1 MAGKRSDEGPTAG
14 RRQVSGAGKV
24 RLGRRTVALSSL
36 DKVLFP
42 DAGITKGDLVEH
54 YRRVAGRM
62 LPHVK
67 GRPVSM
73 QRFPDGID
81 ADGFYQKDAPDY
93 FPDWIRRV
101 TVEKK
106 GGTVEHAV
114 VDDAATLVYLANQN
128 CITPHVWLSRA
139 DRLHH
144 PDRLIFD
151 LDPPGE
157 DFESVRF
164 AAGALRDLL
173 GELGLVPFPM
183 TTGGRG
189 IHVLVPLDRKADFDA
204 VRDFARDAAGLLAAR
219 HPDRLTTEVRKNK
232 RRGRLFLDVMR
243 NSYAQT
249 AVPPYAVR
257 ARPGAPVAMPIGWR
271 ELSALPLGGATW
283 NTRNVAARLRK
294 KDPWQGLSRRARSL
308 SGPRRKLDRRIASGE
323 GRP

>member
-1 MAGKRSDEGPTAG
+1 VSRAEKVRIG
-14 RRQVSGAGKV
+14 RRALS
-24 RLGRRTVALSSL
+24 LSSL

-42 DAGITKGDLVEH
+42 DVGVTKGDLIEH
-54 YRRVAGRM
+54 YRRVAARM
-62 LPHVK
+62 VPHMK

-73 QRFPDGID
+73 QRYPDGIEKE
-81 ADGFYQKDAPDY
+81 GFYQKDAPDY

-106 GGTVEHAV
+106 GGTVEHAIC
-114 VDDAATLVYLANQN
+114 DDAATLVYLANQN

-157 DFESVRF
+157 DFDDVRF
-164 AAGALRDLL
+164 AAGAVRELLR
-173 GELGLVPFPM
+173 ELGLDPFPM

-189 IHVLVPLDRKADFDA
+189 LHLLMPLDRRADFDV
-204 VRDFARDAAGLLAAR
+204 VRDFARDVAEVLARR
-219 HPDRLTTEVRKNK
+219 HPDRLTTEARKNK
-232 RRGRLFLDVMR
+232 RRGRLFLDIMR

-257 ARPGAPVAMPIGWR
+257 AKAGAPVAVPIAWR
-271 ELSALPLGGATW
+271 EVSDPGLTGSRW
-283 NTRNVAARLRK
+283 NTRNVASRLRK
-294 KDPWQGLSRRARSL
+294 KDPWQGLSRHARSL
-308 SGPRRKLDRRIASGE
+308 TGPRRKLDRWIAAAE
-323 GRP
+323 GRQ

>member
-1 MAGKRSDEGPTAG
+1 MPTAW
-14 RRQVSGAGKV
+14 RPLVSGAEKI
-24 RLGRRTVALSSL
+24 RIGRRALSLSSL

-42 DAGITKGDLVEH
+42 DVGVTKGDLIEH
-54 YRRVAGRM
+54 YRRVAARM
-62 LPHVK
+62 VPHMK

-73 QRFPDGID
+73 QRYPDGIEGQ
-81 ADGFYQKDAPDY
+81 GFYQKDAPDY
-93 FPDWIRRV
+93 FPAWIRRV

-114 VDDAATLVYLANQN
+114 CDDAATLVYLANQN

-157 DFESVRF
+157 DFDAVRF
-164 AAGALRDLL
+164 AARAARELL
-173 GELGLVPFPM
+173 GELGLEAYPM

-189 IHVLVPLDRKADFDA
+189 IHLLVPLDRRADFDA
-204 VRDFARDAAGLLAAR
+204 VRDFARDAADVLAGR
-219 HPDRLTTEVRKNK
+219 HAGHLTTEARKNK
-232 RRGRLFLDVMR
+232 RHGRLFLDVMR

-257 ARPGAPVAMPIGWR
+257 ARAGAPVAVPIAWR
-271 ELSALPLGGATW
+271 ELSDPGLTGSKW
-283 NTRNVAARLRK
+283 NTRNIASRLRK
-294 KDPWQGLSRRARSL
+294 KDPWESLARHGRSL
-308 SGPRRKLDRRIASGE
+308 KEPRRKLDRLLAVAKG
-323 GRP
+323 G

>member
-1 MAGKRSDEGPTAG
+1 MPTAG
-14 RRQVSGAGKV
+14 GQRVSGAEKV
-24 RLGRRTVALSSL
+24 RIGRHTLSLSSL

-42 DAGITKGDLVEH
+42 DVGVTKGDLIEH
-54 YRRVAGRM
+54 YRRVAPRM
-62 LPHVK
+62 VPHMK

-73 QRFPDGID
+73 QRYPDGIEGQ
-81 ADGFYQKDAPDY
+81 GFYQKDAPDY

-106 GGTVEHAV
+106 GGTVEHAIC
-114 VDDAATLVYLANQN
+114 DSPAALVYLANQN

-139 DRLHH
+139 ERLHH

-157 DFESVRF
+157 DFDAVRF
-164 AAGALRDLL
+164 AAGALRELL
-173 GELGLVPFPM
+173 RELGLDPFAM

-189 IHVLVPLDRKADFDA
+189 IHLLVPLDRRADFDF
-204 VRDFARDAAGLLAAR
+204 VRAFARDAAEVLAGR
-219 HPDRLTTEVRKNK
+219 HPDRLTTESRKNK

-257 ARPGAPVAMPIGWR
+257 ARAGAPVAVPIAWR
-271 ELSALPLGGATW
+271 ELPDPALTGSRW
-283 NTRNVAARLRK
+283 NTRNLASRLRK
-294 KDPWQGLSRRARSL
+294 KDPWEGLARRARSL
-308 SGPRRKLDRRIASGE
+308 TAPRRKLDRLLASSASRG
-323 GRP
+323 